1 MGELAIECILEED
14 DIMLFEENHYYST
27 MENVRALCLKHGT
40 DNIIENIKEYLA
52 LDIGDKVC

>member
-1 MGELAIECILEED
+1 MGELAIERILEED
-14 DIMLFEENHYYST
+14 DIMLFEENHYYTT

-40 DNIIENIKEYLA
+40 DNILENIKEYLS

>member
-1 MGELAIECILEED
+1 MGELAIERILEED
-14 DIMLFEENHYYST
+14 DIMLFEENHYYTT

-52 LDIGDKVC
+52 LDVGDKVC

>member
-1 MGELAIECILEED
+1 MGELAIERILEED
-14 DIMLFEENHYYST
+14 DIMLFEENHYYTT

-40 DNIIENIKEYLA
+40 DNIIENIKEYLS

>member
-1 MGELAIECILEED
+1 MGELAIERILEED
-14 DIMLFEENHYYST
+14 DIMLFEENHYYTT

>member
-1 MGELAIECILEED
+1 MGELAIERILEED
-14 DIMLFEENHYYST
+14 DIMLFEENHYYTT

-52 LDIGDKVC
+52 LDTGDKVC

>member
-1 MGELAIECILEED
+1 MGELAIERIIEED
-14 DIMLFEENHYYST
+14 DIMLFEENHYYTT

-52 LDIGDKVC
+52 LDTGDKVC

>member
-1 MGELAIECILEED
+1 MGELAIDILEED
-14 DIMLFEENHYYST
+14 DIILFEENHYYTT

-52 LDIGDKVC
+52 LDVGDKVC

>member
-1 MGELAIECILEED
+1 MGELAIERIIEED
-14 DIMLFEENHYYST
+14 DIMLFEENHYYMT
-27 MENVRALCLKHGT
+27 MENVKALCLKHGT